1 MKKERDA
8 FIWSLIFLA
17 LIMWALSFPSIK
29 VTLREVGPLTLAA
42 LRFVIAIPIIYA
54 FYLVETAKRRK
65 KIGNLREQGR
75 KAGEKKRRGDQRY
88 MLYGFAI
95 FNVILPNIFQ
105 NYGMQS
111 TGSGV
116 TSIIQGS
123 GPVFTIF
130 LAALFLKE
138 RLTRFRISGM
148 VLAFVGSVLLVT
160 GGEMNLSGSTMGKF
174 LILLSAISYSIS
186 GVIAKKLLMSLDS
199 AEITFFSFLYG
210 GLVLFLAAVLIER
223 PLYLMELGAFYWG
236 NIMFIALLPTGL
248 AYIFWYR
255 AMKDIP
261 LSKIVISVFL
271 IPVMAVIFSYLLLG
285 EEIGLFTLGTGA
297 MVIAGVLI
305 AEYDSRRDRQNKK

>member
-1 MKKERDA
+1 MKKEREA
-8 FIWSLIFLA
+8 FTWSLIFLA

-42 LRFVIAIPIIYA
+42 LRFVIAIPIIYV

-65 KIGNLREQGR
+65 KTGKRRGQGK
-75 KAGEKKRRGDQRY
+75 KAGEKKRRGEQRY

-130 LAALFLKE
+130 LAALFLRE

-148 VLAFVGSVLLVT
+148 VLAFIGSVLLVT

-236 NIMFIALLPTGL
+236 NILFIALLPTGL

-305 AEYDSRRDRQNKK
+305 AEYDSRLNRQGRK